1 VPRPRSVALAV
12 LLALI
17 AASFSQSFAAQ
28 QHPAPGPQVPA
39 NKPAPAAPNPAQK
52 PHHAGA
58 TGTSDTAKFSCSNG
72 PIELQF
78 LSPGDSQELAI
89 LLNTIFSDV
98 KVVPGATPGTG
109 TDKTAKPDGT
119 LCVEDRTTQ
128 KAAQKCDRTKKLEST
143 DATFCQVQQVVT
155 QLDIEA
161 FKDGKLNSN
170 YIVHLPNLDR
180 VLLPATDGP
189 SNQPVTVAESLAE
202 YFSHATAN
210 LDIREAANGYF
221 LQLRSLGGPEQAAAS
236 GENLSSEAGLV
247 KRDLEQLDQLYRDA
261 VADKTLRTVLIN
273 DTRSDCPANSPTGCQ
288 KVQIE
293 AEQWLARHTIR
304 LSILKPRDAA
314 LALQD
319 LPGWTFQV
327 RSYGQALTIL
337 PAELSSPRSNGA
349 YLAAD
354 AVERDLLYHQKLDED
369 QSSSAPKSADTTEK
383 SSTSAPPTTTTQS
396 TTTMEALS
404 GGKSTAPTLTT
415 KVTTTAGPAPNPPAS
430 SASPDS
436 KKSQDSATN
445 GSGAST
451 DTADADPKKA
461 ENASATNAK
470 KGGKSGAA
478 PAPGAK
484 KPGAPTQTAGKNS
497 NPPAK
502 DASTWPTSLGQQPT
516 LHLDNVVRLYH
527 LRQADKIA
535 EAINKVS
542 SEDAP
547 LVEPLDDNG
556 NNDLLLILPTPVGM
570 RDHSTDVRRAVA
582 MLDLP
587 RPQLSLQVWSYQI
600 SEAVKKQDPRHRAK
614 ASQNVQQT
622 FGDIRQA
629 VNDGNLKMT
638 EALEHGLGTLFDA
651 AQSAPNG
658 SFFSPAFY
666 SYLTA
671 RYDQCLRQDRY
682 CLGYVDALTV
692 PRDNGGAAN
701 ASLSRLLLFL
711 IAANDAEALQLAP
724 TDTRARTRNALVD
737 HMDDPACPVDDPGD
751 AASINADS
759 APPLCFWRFRER
771 LSEIA
776 KPRNLRILRA
786 ALLEFLFEY
795 KWTIVYPNDF
805 IPYNLQRTAHVVDG
819 LFAPV
824 TDAFNQDLDSYVIRQ
839 LNYVEHLQ
847 KSRATGLSAFG
858 SVQVS
863 AISGTKASVEGK
875 VDNYFDIT
883 PPQSLN
889 DILNV
894 GNQQNLASNLKT
906 VLEPKEILMV
916 QALANIGTQPRITA
930 QVAKETK
937 LTITPTTLDTASS
950 AELQLD
956 FDVSEP
962 DPPATVNQ
970 KTADKDLLDRVAEY
984 HVTNH
989 VRVDALK
996 LFQVSAF
1003 TMELTHPDR
1012 GVPVP
1017 IVGQVWEGVFGT
1029 TPGIGRLFRMPPY
1042 SKTEDNRS
1050 VAIVR
1055 AVVVPTAMD
1064 LGLSLPFAADRVEDP
1079 VTDTTDPLNATAQS
1093 GGRLREFHNRMVTC
1107 MLQGSDNCANLKLST
1122 TPEDLRDPTTP

>member
-1 VPRPRSVALAV
+1 
-12 LLALI
+12 
-17 AASFSQSFAAQ
+17 
-28 QHPAPGPQVPA
+28 
-39 NKPAPAAPNPAQK
+39 
-52 PHHAGA
+52 
-58 TGTSDTAKFSCSNG
+58 
-72 PIELQF
+72 
-78 LSPGDSQELAI
+78 
-89 LLNTIFSDV
+89 
-98 KVVPGATPGTG
+98 
-109 TDKTAKPDGT
+109 
-119 LCVEDRTTQ
+119 
-128 KAAQKCDRTKKLEST
+128 
-143 DATFCQVQQVVT
+143 
-155 QLDIEA
+155 
-161 FKDGKLNSN
+161 
-170 YIVHLPNLDR
+170 
-180 VLLPATDGP
+180 
-189 SNQPVTVAESLAE
+189 
-202 YFSHATAN
+202 
-210 LDIREAANGYF
+210 
-221 LQLRSLGGPEQAAAS
+221 
-236 GENLSSEAGLV
+236 
-247 KRDLEQLDQLYRDA
+247 
-261 VADKTLRTVLIN
+261 
-273 DTRSDCPANSPTGCQ
+273 
-288 KVQIE
+288 
-293 AEQWLARHTIR
+293 
-304 LSILKPRDAA
+304 
-314 LALQD
+314 
-319 LPGWTFQV
+319 
-327 RSYGQALTIL
+327 
-337 PAELSSPRSNGA
+337 
-349 YLAAD
+349 
-354 AVERDLLYHQKLDED
+354 
-369 QSSSAPKSADTTEK
+369 
-383 SSTSAPPTTTTQS
+383 
-396 TTTMEALS
+396 
-404 GGKSTAPTLTT
+404 
-415 KVTTTAGPAPNPPAS
+415 
-430 SASPDS
+430 
-436 KKSQDSATN
+436 
-445 GSGAST
+445 
-451 DTADADPKKA
+451 
-461 ENASATNAK
+461 
-470 KGGKSGAA
+470 
-478 PAPGAK
+478 
-484 KPGAPTQTAGKNS
+484 
-497 NPPAK
+497 
-502 DASTWPTSLGQQPT
+502 
-516 LHLDNVVRLYH
+516 VRLYH

-671 RYDQCLRQDRY
+671 RYDQCLREDRY
-682 CLGYVDALTV
+682 CLGYFDALTV
-692 PRDNGGAAN
+692 PRDIGGAAN

-711 IAANDAEALQLAP
+711 IAANDAEASLLAP
-724 TDTRARTRNALVD
+724 ADTRVRTRNALVD
-737 HMDDPACPVDDPGD
+737 HMDDRECPVDDPGD

-759 APPLCFWRFRER
+759 APLLCFWRFRER

-839 LNYVEHLQ
+839 LNHVEHLQ
-847 KSRATGLSAFG
+847 KGRATGLSAFG

-894 GNQQNLASNLKT
+894 GNQQNLAGNLKT

-930 QVAKETK
+930 QVAKQTK

-1064 LGLSLPFAADRVEDP
+1064 LGLSLPFAADRIEDP
-1079 VTDTTDPLNATAQS
+1079 ITDTTDPLNATAQS
-1093 GGRLREFHNRMVTC
+1093 GGRLRAFHNSLVTC
-1107 MLQGSDNCANLKLST
+1107 ILQGSDNCANLSLST